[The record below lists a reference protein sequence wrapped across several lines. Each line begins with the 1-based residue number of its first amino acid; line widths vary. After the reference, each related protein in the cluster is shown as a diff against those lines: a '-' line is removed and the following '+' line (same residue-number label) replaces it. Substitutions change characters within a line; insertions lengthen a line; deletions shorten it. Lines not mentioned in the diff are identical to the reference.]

1 MTTRE
6 DLEQRRVDVSD
17 AACRVLARDGLGAL
31 SVRGVA
37 AEAGLPPSTVR
48 YVFPT
53 QAAMR
58 EHAITLV
65 FDRTRERIDAIP
77 VGLPDAETARRILV
91 ELLPLDDERVV
102 ELDVYLALGNAALTD
117 DALRPALDR
126 VVAEMRAWCEP
137 DRRAGRG
144 ARGRPRRR
152 GLSAARLVDGL
163 CVHVTRLA
171 PGSPASGRSH
181 CSTGTW
187 RACPPPE
194 ARHRAARRERAPP
207 RLSCPGDERP
217 HSPHPTRT
225 LTGPG
230 LVLGAVVVL
239 LAVRVASPSVGRPG
253 CRTSCR
259 TS

>member
-6 DLEQRRVDVSD
+6 ELEQRRVDVSD

-77 VGLPDAETARRILV
+77 VGLPDVETARRILV
-91 ELLPLDDERVV
+91 ELLPLDQERVV

-126 VVAEMRAWCEP
+126 VVAEMRAWC
-137 DRRAGRG
+137 DRIVALVGVPEADRVDEACRLH
-144 ARGRPRRR
+144 A
-152 GLSAARLVDGL
+152 LVDGL

-171 PGSPASGRSH
+171 PGESGEWAIALLDRH
-181 CSTGTW
+181 LAGLST
-187 RACPPPE
+187 A
-194 ARHRAARRERAPP
+194 
-207 RLSCPGDERP
+207 
-217 HSPHPTRT
+217 
-225 LTGPG
+225 
-230 LVLGAVVVL
+230 
-239 LAVRVASPSVGRPG
+239 
-253 CRTSCR
+253 
-259 TS
+259 